1 MSTDNKFELTKENL
15 DLYLKEVAKEYRKLN
30 RNGMHAKIIIVGGS
44 SILMNYSFRAS
55 TTYVDAYTQ
64 ASSSFK
70 EAVNKVSDKYELPDG
85 WFNSDFR
92 YTDSFSEKL
101 VQYSEYYKT
110 YYSIFEVRL
119 IRREYLIAMK
129 LKSGRKYKSDLSDI
143 IGILD
148 EHVHKNDPISLEQIQ
163 KAYNQLYGDWDKLT
177 DDIKEFISSL
187 FKDTSDI
194 HDIYE
199 STRKQ
204 EKEAKEML
212 IDFEENYP
220 GVTTVSNVDSILAE
234 LEKRRQS

>member
-1 MSTDNKFELTKENL
+1 MSTDDRFELTKENL

-30 RNGMHAKIIIVGGS
+30 RNGMHAEIIIVGGG
-44 SILMNYSFRAS
+44 SILMNYSFRTS
-55 TTYVDAYTQ
+55 TTDVDAYTQ
-64 ASSSFK
+64 VSSSFK
-70 EAVNKVSDKYELPDG
+70 EAVNKVSDKYELPHG

-92 YTDSFSEKL
+92 YTDSFTEKL

-110 YYSIFEVRL
+110 YYNIFEVRT
-119 IRREYLIAMK
+119 ITREYLIAMK
-129 LKSGRKYKSDLSDI
+129 LKSGRQYKSDLSDI

-148 EHVHKNDPISLEQIQ
+148 EHVQKNDPISQEQIQ
-163 KAYNQLYGDWDKLT
+163 KAYNQLYGNWDNLT

-212 IDFEENYP
+212 IEFEESYP
-220 GVTTVSNVDSILAE
+220 GVTTVSNVDKILEE
-234 LEKRRQS
+234 LKKNKQG